1 VDSLDLVKEPYNL
14 NVKSKMI
21 FDFVF
26 VVLVYRNTQDL
37 EDFFS
42 SLSLKNSKVIVV
54 NSYYDETSEQR
65 FREISLNNNADF
77 LSVPNKGYG
86 AGNNRGCEYALK
98 NYHFRYLIISNAD
111 VEIIQLN
118 TEQLSKYNNSIIAPK
133 ILTLFGKNQNPF
145 MPYYSTKVDIIKNWA
160 YTHRS
165 RLIIL
170 ILSALAR
177 IIRELYLRL
186 LFPLFRHRRIYA
198 AHGAFVILPF
208 EFVYKFSP
216 IYNERMFLFA
226 EEEHLAQ
233 LARKNNVL
241 IMYNPQIV
249 IRHKED
255 GSTSSL
261 GDNYNYVRESYL
273 EYYKFWY
280 KEKNEKNE

>member
-1 VDSLDLVKEPYNL
+1 MVKESYNL
-14 NVKSKMI
+14 NIKRKMI
-21 FDFVF
+21 YDFVF

-65 FREISLNNNADF
+65 FRVISQNNNADF

-98 NYHFRYLIISNAD
+98 KYQFRYLIISNAD

-118 TEQLSKYNNSIIAPK
+118 TEQLSKCNNSIIAPK
-133 ILTLFGKNQNPF
+133 ILTLSEKNQNPF
-145 MPYYSTKVDIIKNWA
+145 MVRCHPLNDKIKNWA
-160 YTHRS
+160 FRNNFRSVILLYSAFS
-165 RLIIL
+165 RLEREAYLKII
-170 ILSALAR
+170 
-177 IIRELYLRL
+177 Y
-186 LFPLFRHRRIYA
+186 PLFKKNKVYA
-198 AHGAFVILPF
+198 AHGSFVIIPYD
-208 EFVYKFSP
+208 FVLNYHP

-233 LARKNNVL
+233 LAHKNKMQ
-241 IMYNPQIV
+241 IIYNPQII

-261 GDNYNYVRESYL
+261 GDSFSYVRTSYL
-273 EYYKFWY
+273 EYYKYWY
-280 KEKNEKNE
+280 K